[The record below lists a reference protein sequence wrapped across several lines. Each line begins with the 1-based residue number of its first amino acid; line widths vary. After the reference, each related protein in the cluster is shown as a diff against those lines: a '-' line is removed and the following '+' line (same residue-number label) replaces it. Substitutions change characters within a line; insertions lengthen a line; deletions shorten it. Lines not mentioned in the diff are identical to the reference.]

1 MHGKQKLHFVIMSAD
16 NAMKIYDEKGFKME
30 LIKLEVKGLFG
41 LLNYDIPLNNSD
53 FTILT
58 GPNGYGKTILLRVIR
73 SILKNELEMFKTL
86 KFESFTL
93 LTDIAE
99 IEIIKDFSKNNNES
113 VYLKLSR
120 DGTVHEES
128 IAFPA
133 EKIISAGKNKV
144 TITTPK
150 FSDNIFLKF
159 LNENNDS
166 LKVKTVNN
174 ENCYSQVLSDFFVK
188 PEVTFIKAQRLENR
202 ESHNAVI
209 DDYAGKLITLMEEA
223 NVESAKIS
231 QRLDT
236 TFPSRLFD
244 MIGNSQAP
252 SSASIKDRLIGIQN
266 KRKEYIK
273 FGLIQSEEDNLPV
286 TYGNFING
294 NEYLNVLKLYID
306 DGIEKLAPFESL
318 YSKINLF
325 SNLLKEKTLAFKK
338 VVFSREEG
346 FGFESNSGDDIG
358 RNSLSSG
365 EQNQVVM
372 LFDLIFNS
380 ENYSVILI
388 DEPEISLH
396 VAWQKEFLNSL
407 KKIQK
412 INESSKYIIATHS
425 TYVIDNKWELTY
437 DLFEATKGIVK

>member
-1 MHGKQKLHFVIMSAD
+1 MSAD
-16 NAMKIYDEKGFKME
+16 NVLKINDEKGFKME

-53 FTILT
+53 FTIIT

-73 SILKNELEMFKTL
+73 SILKNELEMFQRL
-86 KFESFTL
+86 RFESFTL

-99 IEIIKDFSKNNNES
+99 IEIIKDFSRNNSES
-113 VYLKLSR
+113 VRLKLSR

-128 IAFPA
+128 INFPA
-133 EKIISAGKNKV
+133 ENVFSNNNAKV
-144 TITTPK
+144 TLTTPK
-150 FSDNIFLKF
+150 ISDNIFLKIF
-159 LNENNDS
+159 DNNES
-166 LKVKTVNN
+166 LKVKTATC
-174 ENCYSQVLSDFFVK
+174 ESCQSQVLSVFFVNPK
-188 PEVTFIKAQRLENR
+188 VTFIKAQRLENR

-209 DDYAGKLITLMEEA
+209 DDYAHKLITLMDEA
-223 NVESAKIS
+223 NVESARIS
-231 QRLDT
+231 QQLDT

-244 MIGNSQAP
+244 MIGNSQPP
-252 SSASIKDRLIGIQN
+252 SPANIKDRLIGIHN

-273 FGLIQSEEDNLPV
+273 YGLIHSETDNLPV
-286 TYGNFING
+286 TYGNISNG

-325 SNLLKEKTLAFKK
+325 SSLLKEKTLAFKK
-338 VVFSREEG
+338 VVFSREQG

-358 RNSLSSG
+358 RSALSSG

-380 ENYSVILI
+380 DNHSVILI

-396 VAWQKEFLNSL
+396 VAWQKEFINSL

-425 TYVIDNKWELTY
+425 TYVIDNKWDLTY
-437 DLFEATKGIVK
+437 DLFEATKDITK